1 MPGHY
6 FARQPVLDRQQK
18 LFAYELLYRGDAL
31 KNEAGEFDGDSATTE
46 VMMSSLVDVGLRD
59 AVGECPALIN
69 VTASFLKGDLALPD
83 VKDLL
88 ILEILEDI
96 EPTEEVVA
104 AVADL
109 AQQGYRL
116 ALDDYEHR
124 PEFEPLLKL
133 VELVKLDIRALDA
146 ATLAEHVEIL
156 REYDCKLLAEK
167 VETREEHARCLDLGF
182 DYFQGYFFCEPER
195 LSARRPGVNHTSA
208 LRLMAR
214 LQDESCGFDEIQD
227 LIANDAALAARLLRF
242 VNSPFCGL
250 ARKVRSVR
258 DALSMVGL
266 NLVRR
271 WVTLML
277 MTRLGEGK
285 SAELIRLALI
295 RGRMCELL
303 GEHCS
308 EHDGGEYF
316 TVGLFSIMDALFDQ
330 PMDIAVESLPLNE
343 VVKSS
348 IKNRTGLLGETL
360 ASVVEFE
367 RDPMR
372 VDAERVFS
380 AYSDAVLWAR
390 EISRLS

>member
-46 VMMSSLVDVGLRD
+46 VMMSSMVDVGLRE
-59 AVGECPALIN
+59 AVGDSPALIN
-69 VTASFLKGDLALPD
+69 VTNSFLNGDLALPD
-83 VKDLL
+83 EKDLL

-96 EPTEEVVA
+96 EPTAEVVA
-104 AVADL
+104 AVTDL

-124 PEFEPLLKL
+124 PEFHPLLQL
-133 VELVKLDIRALDA
+133 VEIVKLDIRALDPEK
-146 ATLAEHVEIL
+146 LAEHVEIL
-156 REYDCKLLAEK
+156 REYNCKLLAEK
-167 VETREEHARCLDLGF
+167 VETREEYARCRELGF

-195 LSARRPGVNHTSA
+195 LSAKRPGVNHTSA
-208 LRLMAR
+208 LRLMTR
-214 LQDESCGFDEIQD
+214 LRDESCGFDEIQE

-266 NLVRR
+266 DLVRR

-277 MTRLGEGK
+277 MARLGEGK
-285 SAELIRLALI
+285 SAELINLALI
-295 RGRMCELL
+295 RGRMCELI
-303 GEHCS
+303 GAQCS
-308 EHDGGEYF
+308 QHDGGEYF
-316 TVGLFSIMDALFDQ
+316 TVGLFSIMDALFNQ
-330 PMDIAVESLPLNE
+330 PMDVAVESLPLNDDI
-343 VVKSS
+343 KSA
-348 IKNRTGLLGETL
+348 IRDRTGVLGETL
-360 ASVVEFE
+360 ASVVDFE

-372 VDAERVFS
+372 VDAESVFS
-380 AYSDAVLWAR
+380 AYNEAVLWAR
-390 EISRLS
+390 EIARLY